1 MIGPT
6 SDQAKARLGPVNA
19 HLSTVS
25 FCILSFETEQLR
37 LPWPSAVEGAP
48 LANLVSPRAVESTPL
63 AMLP

>member
-37 LPWPSAVEGAP
+37 LPWPSAVELELLVAVS
-48 LANLVSPRAVESTPL
+48 NLGIV
-63 AMLP
+63 